1 MTWSHRQYKR
11 PGWRQL
17 GAILVL
23 TLFCVAPASAQG
35 QNAVVR
41 SDPPVLEISAGETAT
56 LTVLLAGAQD
66 VYGID
71 VRAAFDPQLVEVV
84 DADPAREGAQFTPGA
99 FPQPDFVARNVADNQ
114 AGTLRYAITQINP
127 TEPASG
133 TGVLFTVQ
141 LRAKAAGGEAPF
153 TIGPLEMA
161 DRTGQLLDVQAESS
175 VIRVVP
181 AEQATPTQAP
191 AAAVIEST
199 PAPTPAAAGPTATPT
214 PAAAGAQP
222 ESLAVLLAV
231 LALAAL
237 IAMLWFVIA
246 RRRNAR

>member
-1 MTWSHRQYKR
+1 MRWPR
-11 PGWRQL
+11 L
-17 GAILVL
+17 GAILGLVL
-23 TLFCVAPASAQG
+23 LTVLPAAAAG

-41 SDPPVLEISAGETAT
+41 SDPAQLEVNAGQIAT
-56 LTVLLAGAQD
+56 LSVVLADAQN

-71 VRAAFDPQLVEVV
+71 VSATFDPQLVEVV
-84 DADPAREGAQFTPGA
+84 DADPAKDGIQATPGA
-99 FPQPDFVARNVADNQ
+99 FPKPDFVARNVADNQ

-141 LRAKAAGGEAPF
+141 LQAKAAGGEAPF

-191 AAAVIEST
+191 AAAVTEST

-214 PAAAGAQP
+214 PAAAAAQP
-222 ESLAVLLAV
+222 ESLAVLLAI

-237 IAMLWFVIA
+237 IAVLWFVIA